1 MFHRIFERLS
11 PNRTLPLPVAEG
23 SFIQLPMTYE
33 WDDAKWQ
40 SEFGYLQEIG
50 MSYLVVMGTSR
61 TDGNKTQTTYPTS
74 LPNCS
79 MISPVDVIDILLRNA
94 SKAGFKVFLGIG
106 FNNAW
111 WKKSANDP
119 EWLYWQMQRD
129 NLIAEELYRKY
140 HSKYADAFYGWYW
153 AYEVDNLNF
162 NNRKQQNVLSEALNL
177 QLDFMSASS
186 IRLPFLL
193 SPFIN
198 SKYSCPKKYAD
209 VWAYVFSRTNFITG
223 DIFCLQD
230 SVGAGGL
237 KVYQIPRWFRA
248 MKKAVDA
255 KPCLQFWANT
265 ESFMSNP
272 FRTAP
277 LSRFIKQMK
286 LESPYVDK
294 IITFSYCHY
303 YSPNKVSRDY
313 HKSYL
318 DYLSAV
324 RK

>member
-1 MFHRIFERLS
+1 MFHGFFRRLS
-11 PNRTLPLPVAEG
+11 RKWALPVADG

-40 SEFGYLQEIG
+40 SEFGYLREAG
-50 MSYLVVMGTSR
+50 MNYLVVMGTST
-61 TDGNKTQTTYPTS
+61 TDGNETQTTYPTS

-79 MISPVDVIDILLRNA
+79 IASPADVIDTLLRNA

-106 FNNAW
+106 FNKTW

-129 NLIAEELYRKY
+129 NRIAEELYRKY
-140 HSKYADAFYGWYW
+140 HRKYADAFYGWYW
-153 AYEVDNLNF
+153 AYEVDNMNF
-162 NNRKQQNVLSEALNL
+162 KNQKQLEVLSEALNL
-177 QLDFMSASS
+177 QLDFMSASN
-186 IRLPFLL
+186 IKLPFLL

-198 SKYSCPKKYAD
+198 SKYSSPKKYAD
-209 VWAYVFSRTNFITG
+209 IWAYVLGRTNLVKG

-230 SVGAGGL
+230 SVGGGGL
-237 KVYQIPRWFRA
+237 KINQVRKWFRA
-248 MKKAVDA
+248 MRKAVDT
-255 KPCLQFWANT
+255 KPSLQFWANT

-286 LESPYVDK
+286 LENPFVDK

-303 YSPNKVSRDY
+303 YSPNKVPEDY

-318 DYLSAV
+318 NYISTV
-324 RK
+324 RKH